1 MTSVGERLVQELAN
15 RGIEVVFG
23 IPGVHTVE
31 LYRGLAGS
39 PIRHVTSRH
48 EQGAGFMADGYA
60 RALGSSKSGSESASA
75 ADGPRPGVAFV
86 ITGPGVTNI
95 LTAMA
100 QARAEGSP
108 MLVISS
114 VNQSTSLGR
123 GLGFLHELPNQH
135 ALVSTVALA
144 SYQVRSGD
152 DLLPAIAEAFD
163 QFAQGRAGPVH
174 IEVPMDVLGLPFV
187 SVGTP
192 PPRYIPRISFDLA
205 AVVAQLER
213 AQAPLIL
220 AGGGA
225 KRCNVTLKAL
235 AERLDAPVILTI
247 NARGLMHD
255 HPLTVPASPS
265 LDSVR
270 ELIAAS
276 DCVLAL
282 GTELG
287 QTDYDLNCDL
297 GTPLMAGLIRIDI
310 CPDQL
315 ARHPAALKICGQVE
329 TALPALIAA
338 LGQRVKNCNGTVRAT
353 AARTAAWHE
362 IGPDM
367 RLQGT
372 LLATLRETFP
382 TAIFVGDSTQPV
394 YAGNL
399 YYDHDRP
406 GGWFNSA
413 SGFGTLGFA
422 IPAAIGAALAQP
434 DTRVICLI
442 GDGGAQFTLPELMV
456 AVDEALPVLFLV
468 WNNAGYGEINSAMLA
483 AGVAVVGCNPTP
495 PMFSYLAKACGMPF
509 AKCAM
514 TIQSFAAALSD
525 LAHGSGPA
533 MIEIDME
540 DAE

>member
-15 RGIEVVFG
+15 RGVEVVFG

-31 LYRGLAGS
+31 LYRGLGGS

-60 RALGSSKSGSESASA
+60 RALGSSKSGSEPASV
-75 ADGPRPGVAFV
+75 ADGLRPGVAFV

-108 MLVISS
+108 MLVVSS
-114 VNQSTSLGR
+114 VNQSTTLGR

-135 ALVSTVALA
+135 ELISTVALA

-152 DLLPAIAEAFD
+152 DLLPAIAAAFD

-187 SVGTP
+187 SVGAP
-192 PPRYIPRISFDLA
+192 PPRYKTPMSFDLA
-205 AVVAQLER
+205 AVVAQLEG
-213 AQAPLIL
+213 AKAPLIL

-225 KRCNVTLKAL
+225 KRCNATLKAL

-265 LDSVR
+265 LGSVR

-287 QTDYDLNCDL
+287 QTDYDLNC
-297 GTPLMAGLIRIDI
+297 
-310 CPDQL
+310 
-315 ARHPAALKICGQVE
+315 
-329 TALPALIAA
+329 
-338 LGQRVKNCNGTVRAT
+338 
-353 AARTAAWHE
+353 
-362 IGPDM
+362 
-367 RLQGT
+367 
-372 LLATLRETFP
+372 
-382 TAIFVGDSTQPV
+382 
-394 YAGNL
+394 
-399 YYDHDRP
+399 
-406 GGWFNSA
+406 
-413 SGFGTLGFA
+413 
-422 IPAAIGAALAQP
+422 
-434 DTRVICLI
+434 
-442 GDGGAQFTLPELMV
+442 
-456 AVDEALPVLFLV
+456 
-468 WNNAGYGEINSAMLA
+468 
-483 AGVAVVGCNPTP
+483 
-495 PMFSYLAKACGMPF
+495 
-509 AKCAM
+509 
-514 TIQSFAAALSD
+514 
-525 LAHGSGPA
+525 
-533 MIEIDME
+533 
-540 DAE
+540 